1 MATTKTKIGN
11 LFFNFRGDW
20 KSTETYI
27 KDDVVMYNN
36 SDYICVKNTDSTNDV
51 PKENKR
57 RYVRLTKAVSA
68 STGSDA
74 YKWDGQATWP
84 LAEEQVMIGDTLILG
99 AFWGEG
105 EAYFGIILK

>member
-57 RYVRLTKAVSA
+57 RYVRLTKAVAKQLPRPIDIVIAIS
-68 STGSDA
+68 
-74 YKWDGQATWP
+74 
-84 LAEEQVMIGDTLILG
+84 VMKLPGKLRNTLS
-99 AFWGEG
+99 
-105 EAYFGIILK
+105 

>member
-74 YKWDGQATWP
+74 YKWDGHN
-84 LAEEQVMIGDTLILG
+84 LASEDKL
-99 AFWGEG
+99 
-105 EAYFGIILK
+105 